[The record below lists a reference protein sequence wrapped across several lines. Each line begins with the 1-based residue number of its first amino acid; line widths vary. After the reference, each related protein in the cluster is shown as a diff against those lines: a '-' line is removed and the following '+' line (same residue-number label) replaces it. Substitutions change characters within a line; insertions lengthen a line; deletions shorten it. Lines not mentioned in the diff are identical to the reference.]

1 MDKVQ
6 AFEIKSSLKNKILK
20 KNKENSS
27 KTRNENYFMIFV
39 NNGSCKSGTNNKRE
53 EVEQQ
58 INSLI
63 NEITTLIKDNRNTY
77 ENPSKLKEFEKR
89 SSLRK
94 RENQNNEPA
103 LAYVISSL
111 NDRTI
116 IYSYLSKYVVD
127 MVEKL
132 PNVMACTEDRKLYLS
147 GKKGNKTNEMN
158 KLNEILDET
167 QWSGVTVRKNSDI
180 HLS

>member
-1 MDKVQ
+1 MNKVQ

-103 LAYVISSL
+103 LAYIISSL

-116 IYSYLSKYVVD
+116 IYSYLSKYVAD

-132 PNVMACTEDRKLYLS
+132 PNVMACTEDHKLW
-147 GKKGNKTNEMN
+147 NE
-158 KLNEILDET
+158 
-167 QWSGVTVRKNSDI
+167 
-180 HLS
+180 